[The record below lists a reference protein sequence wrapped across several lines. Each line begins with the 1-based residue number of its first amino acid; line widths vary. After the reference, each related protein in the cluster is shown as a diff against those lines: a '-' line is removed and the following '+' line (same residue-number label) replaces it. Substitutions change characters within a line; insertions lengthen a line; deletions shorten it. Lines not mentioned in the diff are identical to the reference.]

1 MTEVVCFLLIANASG
16 IHSLGETSSLLPVEP
31 SPGECRK
38 TGYNSKDAK
47 IRLRVIW
54 TELDVSNFLACV
66 TRIFSL
72 FATRISRSQSK
83 MRTSSHQM
91 LKTRISFRCF
101 AGLIPYLAIALSVTS
116 QTPAT
121 VLQLQEFLVSKRAAK
136 ISDADLADRLCSVT
150 LSQQLTSKTLSRLLS
165 NHTIGP
171 KAAEQLELLAATSI
185 FDSPP
190 LSELPQSPAP
200 DSNAQKEIL
209 ASAAHFVAFTLHGL
223 PDFLATR
230 VTTNFANTPPST
242 QHKDLKAK
250 VAMHWV
256 RESRHEIAYR
266 NGREIDDSSP
276 SAATGANPFPA
287 TASLTTWGEFGPIL
301 KSVLDDSFMGT
312 VHWNRWQIS
321 ESNVKVAVFR
331 FAIPQ
336 SSSHYLV
343 EFCCYRKSQDD
354 AEEYTFRR
362 RSAYHG
368 ELYVDPATGV
378 IDRITLEAELTEDD
392 PVTASAIAVQ
402 YGQVNIGGKDYICP
416 IQSVGITQF
425 HSRAIESIDKFGL
438 EEHVNI
444 VHFLNYHKFGS
455 TSRIVPQ

>member
-1 MTEVVCFLLIANASG
+1 MT
-16 IHSLGETSSLLPVEP
+16 
-31 SPGECRK
+31 
-38 TGYNSKDAK
+38 
-47 IRLRVIW
+47 
-54 TELDVSNFLACV
+54 
-66 TRIFSL
+66 
-72 FATRISRSQSK
+72 
-83 MRTSSHQM
+83 TSSHQM
-91 LKTRISFRCF
+91 LKTRTPVRRF
-101 AGLIPYLAIALSVTS
+101 ASLIPYLAMALSAAA

-136 ISDADLADRLCSVT
+136 VSDSDLADRLCSVT
-150 LSQQLTSKTLSRLLS
+150 LSQQLTSNTLSRILA
-165 NHTIGP
+165 HHKVGP

-185 FDSPP
+185 FKSPP

-200 DSNAQKEIL
+200 NSNAQKEML
-209 ASAAHFVAFTLHGL
+209 ASAEHFVALTLHGL

-230 VTTNFANTPPST
+230 VTTNFANTPLST
-242 QHKDLKAK
+242 QNKALKAK

-256 RESRHEIAYR
+256 RESRREIAYR

-276 SAATGANPFPA
+276 SAATGANPLPA
-287 TASLTTWGEFGPIL
+287 AANLTTWGEFGPIL
-301 KSVLDDSFMGT
+301 KSVLDDSFVGT
-312 VHWNRWQIS
+312 VRWSRWQIS

-331 FAIPQ
+331 FVIPQ
-336 SSSHYLV
+336 SASQYLV
-343 EFCCYRKSQDD
+343 DFCCYRKSQDD
-354 AEEYTFRR
+354 AEEYAFRR
-362 RSAYHG
+362 KPAYHG

-416 IQSVGITQF
+416 TRSVGITQF